1 MDNWK
6 DLFERKI
13 LDRGRVYYEDECIEH
28 YAYRHGTINAI
39 VCGSEDYEVE
49 IQIEN
54 GMPIEMD
61 CSCPY
66 AYDWGNCKHMAA
78 VLYKWENDGKTETF
92 GNSTAE
98 TYDIHTV
105 LDKADEKTVKSFL
118 AELFK
123 ENKQL
128 FMKFVKELPKGTAVS
143 RDYKKEIDVI
153 LASYSD
159 RYDRVDNRDVDDMVD
174 ELLSYRDEI
183 EEMTDN
189 GQYLEAFDLLYYLLE
204 TADSLDYSDTEYG
217 INGLYNETGDLW
229 KKIPGKADEKS
240 REILFWKML
249 EISKNL
255 PKNTELENY
264 VHDTICREFLEDKYV
279 PVILDYLEQ
288 KINACREDYQK
299 NTLLIEKL
307 DMMNQV
313 HYSMR
318 KIENYCQQY
327 RQSRKVKEWLA
338 KTYAVKE
345 QYDKAIALY
354 EEMAAAD
361 QSYFSS
367 DNYSNEL
374 LELYQK
380 TDNTQKYREKLCKIV
395 ERGTAYDYMSYY
407 RRYKVL
413 FSEQEWRE
421 EREKIFKNLDG
432 NRRLAEVY
440 CEEKLYD
447 RLMALCS
454 ENFTI
459 AFQYENILAKLYP
472 KEVLAVYEQY
482 LRSKSTEAW
491 GREAYREWVKQLNH
505 MLDFEGGR
513 AIAVRL
519 ADEWKANYKN
529 RKAMMEELKKFK
541 G

>member
-78 VLYKWENDGKTETF
+78 VLYKWENDGKAETF
-92 GNSTAE
+92 SNNAVE

-128 FMKFVKELPKGTAVS
+128 FMKFVKELPKETAVS

-189 GQYLEAFDLLYYLLE
+189 GQYLEAFDLLYYLLK
-204 TADSLDYSDTEYG
+204 TADSLDYDYTEYG
-217 INGLYNETGDLW
+217 ISGLYNELDDLW
-229 KKIPGKADEKS
+229 GEIPSRADEKS
-240 REILFWKML
+240 KDTLFWKML
-249 EISKNL
+249 EISKSL
-255 PKNTELENY
+255 PRYTQLESY
-264 VHDTICREFLEDKYV
+264 VHNTIYSEFLEDRYV
-279 PVILDYLEQ
+279 PAVLDYLEE
-288 KINACREDYQK
+288 KINACQEDYQK
-299 NTLLIEKL
+299 NTFLIEKL
-307 DMMNQV
+307 DIMNQV
-313 HYSMR
+313 DYSMQ
-318 KIENYCQQY
+318 KIENYCRQY
-327 RQSRKVKEWLA
+327 WQSEKVRKWLA
-338 KTYAVKE
+338 KTYAEKE
-345 QYDKAIALY
+345 QYDKSIALY

-361 QSYFSS
+361 QSYFGSN
-367 DNYSNEL
+367 NYSNEL

-380 TDNTQKYREKLCKIV
+380 TNNTQKYKEKLRKIV
-395 ERGTAYDYMSYY
+395 EDGLSYDYMSYY
-407 RRYKVL
+407 RKYKVL

-447 RLMALCS
+447 RLMAFCS
-454 ENFTI
+454 GNFE
-459 AFQYENILAKLYP
+459 QVSKYES
-472 KEVLAVYEQY
+472 VLQ
-482 LRSKSTEAW
+482 
-491 GREAYREWVKQLNH
+491 
-505 MLDFEGGR
+505 
-513 AIAVRL
+513 
-519 ADEWKANYKN
+519 NYIP
-529 RKAMMEELKKFK
+529 KKFSLFMK
-541 G
+541 NISVISRRRHGDVTLIKNG